1 MSSPRIKLYRRL
13 KSENI
18 PVTDYIVKQCDII
31 DNSVIEKD
39 GVVKPAFAN
48 KEQAYFKL
56 WRDCRFNNRQKICVS
71 Y

>member
-1 MSSPRIKLYRRL
+1 MTNPRIKLYRRL
-13 KSENI
+13 KGENI
-18 PVTDYIVKQCDII
+18 PLTDYIVEQCDII
-31 DNSVIEKD
+31 DNSVIEKN

-56 WRDCRFNNRQKICVS
+56 WRDCRFNNKHNITVE